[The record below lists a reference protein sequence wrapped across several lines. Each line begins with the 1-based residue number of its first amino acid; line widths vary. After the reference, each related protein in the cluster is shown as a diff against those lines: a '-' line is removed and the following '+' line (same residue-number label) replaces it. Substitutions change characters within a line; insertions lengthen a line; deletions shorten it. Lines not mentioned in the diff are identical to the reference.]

1 MRSRNPGKGED
12 NITQNQFTAYLLT
25 AIRRK
30 KITYLQVLA
39 KLEQHE
45 VATDFTEDYPGTPE
59 RLELMELWGQ
69 GSFPLE
75 NAALERALERM
86 EAREKLIL
94 LARVLDEQD
103 FESLA
108 AELGLTYKGVTS
120 AYYRLIR
127 KIKKELGGDEP

>member
-1 MRSRNPGKGED
+1 MRGRNHGKGED
-12 NITQNQFTAYLLT
+12 NITQNQFTAYLMT

-39 KLEQHE
+39 KQEQHE
-45 VATDFTEDYPGTPE
+45 IIMDFTENFPGDAE
-59 RLELMELWGQ
+59 GAEFLEAQ
-69 GSFPLE
+69 APTSFSLE

-86 EAREKLIL
+86 EARERLIL